1 MTRRMN
7 NCCSQRGRGS
17 RVPRRPGRLAALG
30 TALFLYAAAVAPA
43 AGMQILDAAD
53 HAELSAEIS
62 GTAVNRI
69 TLDGDRIAR
78 VIRGPDGF
86 AVEHDAAR
94 GDLYLRPAVPR
105 NSSLSPSAVTLFLGT
120 ERGFTYRLTLAVTE
134 RDSAQILIRNPAARA
149 SAEAGVEGDPY
160 PGELVALIRA
170 VARREPLPGYAIEPA
185 PGAEMAR
192 RGDPALLEIWRGPR
206 FTAEVL
212 AAPADSSAD
221 ASDLASWYGPGVAA
235 AWVSAPGKG
244 PGGGR
249 LAVIVRAHGRAGAE
263 R

>member
-1 MTRRMN
+1 MRSGGRRD
-7 NCCSQRGRGS
+7 GR
-17 RVPRRPGRLAALG
+17 P
-30 TALFLYAAAVAPA
+30 VAPA

-120 ERGFTYRLTLAVTE
+120 ERGFTYLLTLAVTE
-134 RDSAQILIRNPAARA
+134 RDSAQLLIRNPAARA

-160 PGELVALIRA
+160 PAELVALIRA

-185 PGAEMAR
+185 PGAEMAGR
-192 RGDPALLEIWRGPR
+192 ELLEIWRGPR
-206 FTAEVL
+206 FTARVL
-212 AAPADSSAD
+212 AAPADVPAD
-221 ASDLASWYGPGVAA
+221 ASVLASRYGPGVTA

>member
-120 ERGFTYRLTLAVTE
+120 ERGFTYLLTLAVTE
-134 RDSAQILIRNPAARA
+134 RDSAQLLIRNPAARA

-160 PGELVALIRA
+160 PAELVALIRA

-185 PGAEMAR
+185 PGAEMAGR
-192 RGDPALLEIWRGPR
+192 ELLEIWRGPR
-206 FTAEVL
+206 FTARVL
-212 AAPADSSAD
+212 AAPADVPAD
-221 ASDLASWYGPGVAA
+221 ASVLASRYGPGVTA

>member
-1 MTRRMN
+1 MRQPMN
-7 NCCSQRGRGS
+7 GCYSRGKRGGL
-17 RVPRRPGRLAALG
+17 VGLGAAL
-30 TALFLYAAAVAPA
+30 FVYAASATPA

-69 TLDGDRIAR
+69 ALGDDRIAR
-78 VIRGPDGF
+78 VVRGPDGF
-86 AVEHDAAR
+86 TVEHDAAR
-94 GDLYLRPAVPR
+94 GDLYLRPAAPG
-105 NSSLSPSAVTLFLGT
+105 NPGLSPPSAVTLFLGT

-170 VARREPLPGYAIEPA
+170 VARQEPLPGYVIEPA
-185 PGAEMAR
+185 PGAEMAGR
-192 RGDPALLEIWRGPR
+192 ELLEIWRGPR
-206 FTAEVL
+206 FTARVL

-235 AWVSAPGKG
+235 AWLSAPGRG

-249 LAVIVRAHGRAGAE
+249 LAVIVRARGRAGAA

>member
-1 MTRRMN
+1 
-7 NCCSQRGRGS
+7 
-17 RVPRRPGRLAALG
+17 
-30 TALFLYAAAVAPA
+30 
-43 AGMQILDAAD
+43 MQILDAAD

-160 PGELVALIRA
+160 PAELVALIRA

-185 PGAEMAR
+185 PGAEMAGR
-192 RGDPALLEIWRGPR
+192 ELLEIWRGPR
-206 FTAEVL
+206 FTARVL
-212 AAPADSSAD
+212 AAPADVPAD
-221 ASDLASWYGPGVAA
+221 ASVLASRYGPGVTA

>member
-17 RVPRRPGRLAALG
+17 RVPRRPGRLVGLG
-30 TALFLYAAAVAPA
+30 TALLIYAVAAAPA

-78 VIRGPDGF
+78 VVRGPDGF
-86 AVEHDAAR
+86 TVEHDAAR
-94 GDLYLRPAVPR
+94 GDLYLRPAAPG
-105 NSSLSPSAVTLFLGT
+105 NPGLSPASAVTLFLGT
-120 ERGFTYRLTLAVTE
+120 ERGFTYRLTLAVAE
-134 RDSAQILIRNPAARA
+134 RDSAQILIRNPSARA
-149 SAEAGVEGDPY
+149 SVEAGVEGDPY

-185 PGAEMAR
+185 PGAEMAER
-192 RGDPALLEIWRGPR
+192 ELLEIWRGPR
-206 FTAEVL
+206 FTARVL
-212 AAPADSSAD
+212 AAPADIPAD
-221 ASDLASWYGPGVAA
+221 ASVLASRYGPGVAA
-235 AWVSAPGKG
+235 AWLSAPGKG

-249 LAVIVRAHGRAGAE
+249 LAVIVRAHGRAGVE